1 MLRERQQYHYTSLHV
16 RSFITYRYIS
26 QSLLLITSP
35 EMQHILKICLY
46 KKYKFHITEFV
57 FWEYTQ
63 FALVLNIYVNYFLY

>member
-57 FWEYTQ
+57 F
-63 FALVLNIYVNYFLY
+63 